1 MSKSKSKLKSS
12 VQKFYEDF
20 GVSKNSSKQL
30 KSELLY
36 NLLKKPV
43 KDKSTNAPHTYVPE
57 KNAVHQADLLFLP
70 NDHGYK
76 YALVVT
82 DLATRAT
89 DIAPLKTKDSGEV
102 AKAFKTIYKRK
113 VLDTP
118 SVMQVDAGSE
128 FAGEVK
134 RYFDSEKTYLRVGK
148 AGRHRQQAAV
158 EAKNQIIGKALHLR
172 MTAEELNTG
181 ETAREWVAVLPR
193 LVEILNKRLI
203 VKPMVE
209 QDATGCNGDSCNML
223 DVGTKVR
230 VMLDEPR
237 ELTTGQKLH
246 GKFRSTDIRWESE
259 PTEIEEV
266 SLRPNQPPL
275 YITKKYPTVG
285 YTKNQLQIVPTK
297 ESKPS
302 PVTQIKFIVEDILKQ
317 KKVKGKLY
325 YLVKWYKY
333 NETTWEP
340 ASTIREDV
348 PDIVKA
354 FSSRQRI

>member
-1 MSKSKSKLKSS
+1 MSKSKSS

-30 KSELLY
+30 KSELLF

-43 KDKSTNAPHTYVPE
+43 KDKKMNVPHTYVPE

-82 DLATRAT
+82 DLASRAT
-89 DIAPLKTKDSGEV
+89 DIAPLKTKDSAEI
-102 AKAFKTIYKRK
+102 AKAFKTIYKRN
-113 VLDTP
+113 VLDVP
-118 SVMQVDAGSE
+118 SVMQVDAGNE
-128 FAGEVK
+128 FAGDVK
-134 RYFDSEKTYLRVGK
+134 KYFDSQKTYLRVGK

-181 ETAREWVAVLPR
+181 ETAREWVSVLPK
-193 LVEILNKRLI
+193 LVEILNRRLV
-203 VKPMVE
+203 VKPSIE
-209 QDATGCNGDSCNML
+209 QEETTCSGDSCNML
-223 DVGTKVR
+223 TEGTKVR

-237 ELTTGQKLH
+237 ELTSGQKLH
-246 GKFRSTDIRWESE
+246 GKFRSTDIRWETE

-266 SLRPNQPPL
+266 TLRPNQPPL

-285 YTKNQLQIVPTK
+285 YTKNQLQVVPK
-297 ESKPS
+297 QENKPS
-302 PVTQIKFIVEDILKQ
+302 ASTQIKYIVEDILKQ
-317 KKVKGKLY
+317 KRVKGKLY

-333 NETTWEP
+333 SETTWEL
-340 ASTIREDV
+340 AKNIKEDV
-348 PDIVKA
+348 PEIVKA
-354 FSSRQRI
+354 FNNRQKKI